1 VHLPYL
7 KFFDLSSVWSSLHL
21 FGFDFVETN
30 GKMKALHYSFTSHLT
45 SAAEHLQWYLCR
57 VVLQWYLCRPDLI
70 AGTVSYFIF
79 EAVLLALL

>member
-1 VHLPYL
+1 
-7 KFFDLSSVWSSLHL
+7 
-21 FGFDFVETN
+21 
-30 GKMKALHYSFTSHLT
+30 MKALHYSFTSHLT

>member
-1 VHLPYL
+1 
-7 KFFDLSSVWSSLHL
+7 
-21 FGFDFVETN
+21 
-30 GKMKALHYSFTSHLT
+30 MKALYYSFTSHLT

-79 EAVLLALL
+79 EAVLLALFIALSHLAPGPEMFCQKWPGP